1 MTLPAQIGRS
11 LAFLARLLSAGAQ
24 GAALACIRLYQA
36 TASVR
41 PRVCRYEPTCSEYT
55 AQCIRR
61 FGVAAGVALGIRR
74 ILRCN
79 PLSPGG
85 YDPIPTTLS
94 PGSGGRTAAD
104 RSALS
109 EEKL

>member
-1 MTLPAQIGRS
+1 MTLRAQIGRS
-11 LAFLARLLSAGAQ
+11 LTFLIRLLSAGAQ

-55 AQCIRR
+55 AQCIRK

-74 ILRCN
+74 VLRCN

-85 YDPIPTTLS
+85 HDPVPSTLS
-94 PGSGGRTAAD
+94 PGHKGRPAAD
-104 RSALS
+104 RRALT

>member
-1 MTLPAQIGRS
+1 MRPLQKFGRILKRLFAP
-11 LAFLARLLSAGAQ
+11 LAWGLQWLLLSG
-24 GAALACIRLYQA
+24 IRMYQA
-36 TASVR
+36 TAPVR
-41 PRVCRYEPTCSEYT
+41 PRVCRYEPTCSEYA

-61 FGVAAGVALGIRR
+61 FGVFTGVALGLRR

-85 YDPIPTTLS
+85 YDPVPETLASSLTDHPTA
-94 PGSGGRTAAD
+94 GSH
-104 RSALS
+104 ALI